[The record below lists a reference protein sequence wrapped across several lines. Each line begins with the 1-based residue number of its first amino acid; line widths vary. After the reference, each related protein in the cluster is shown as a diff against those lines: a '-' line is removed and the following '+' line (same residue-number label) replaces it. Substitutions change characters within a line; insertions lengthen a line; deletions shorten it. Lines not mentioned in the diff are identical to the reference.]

1 MAQSDEQEIELYQGS
16 KRIHPKWTKGIF
28 SKWRIAIVLITQF
41 VFLILPWFNYD
52 GRQAVLLHVADR
64 HFYFFGLV
72 LLPSDLIF
80 MSGIL
85 FMAAFGLFWWTTIA
99 GRLWCG
105 YACPQ
110 TVYTEIMMWFDRL
123 FEGDRAAR
131 LKLEKAP
138 WNARKI
144 RIKLMKYTAIFLM
157 CAWIGLSFIGWFTP
171 IREVFKFNMTG
182 TQWGVAIFYGFVTF
196 LLAHIMREQ
205 VCRYMCP
212 YARFQS
218 AMFDKDTLIISYDT
232 ERGEPRGK
240 KRKGEDESKKG
251 DCIDCTLCVQ
261 ACPVGIDIRD
271 GLQYECIGCAACI
284 DICDEVMVKQGK
296 PKGLIR
302 YTTEAAL
309 EKAYPESKIWTRLK
323 RPRVVG
329 YGLILLIIMVSWII
343 GIMNRQNV
351 RVDVIKDRGVMVRY
365 NNEGLVENSY
375 TLRLLNASDKVQV
388 INANV
393 EGIEGI
399 KLTGIANDFEL
410 NPGDPVSLP
419 VQVSIPPE
427 MADTSNGKS
436 QHIYFKFSYHTKGE
450 DGTIRTFDEKAAF
463 IKGTR

>member
-1 MAQSDEQEIELYQGS
+1 
-16 KRIHPKWTKGIF
+16 
-28 SKWRIAIVLITQF
+28 
-41 VFLILPWFNYD
+41 
-52 GRQAVLLHVADR
+52 
-64 HFYFFGLV
+64 
-72 LLPSDLIF
+72 
-80 MSGIL
+80 
-85 FMAAFGLFWWTTIA
+85 
-99 GRLWCG
+99 
-105 YACPQ
+105 
-110 TVYTEIMMWFDRL
+110 
-123 FEGDRAAR
+123 
-131 LKLEKAP
+131 
-138 WNARKI
+138 
-144 RIKLMKYTAIFLM
+144 
-157 CAWIGLSFIGWFTP
+157 
-171 IREVFKFNMTG
+171 
-182 TQWGVAIFYGFVTF
+182 
-196 LLAHIMREQ
+196 
-205 VCRYMCP
+205 
-212 YARFQS
+212 
-218 AMFDKDTLIISYDT
+218 
-232 ERGEPRGK
+232 
-240 KRKGEDESKKG
+240 
-251 DCIDCTLCVQ
+251 
-261 ACPVGIDIRD
+261 
-271 GLQYECIGCAACI
+271 
-284 DICDEVMVKQGK
+284 
-296 PKGLIR
+296 
-302 YTTEAAL
+302 
-309 EKAYPESKIWTRLK
+309 IWTRLK